1 MIIKG
6 IKETRQELS
15 KLIKNVQGGEEI
27 IVTLRG
33 EPVARI
39 SPIQKGS
46 GPRIGSRK
54 ELREKIKISGK
65 PLSQTIIEDRD
76 RFV

>member
-15 KLIKNVQGGEEI
+15 KLIKNVLDGEEV

-39 SPIQKGS
+39 SPIEDKSGS
-46 GPRIGSRK
+46 RLGSRK

-65 PLSQTIIEDRD
+65 PLSQTVIEDRD
-76 RFV
+76 RFF